1 MTDGER
7 WARDALL
14 ALRDAGFRRAAWWRF
29 LAASF
34 ARASQT
40 RRARPALARQ
50 ARAWSAT
57 ALLAGHAARRLAHGR
72 SLPTPSTATWTAS
85 WLAGAAMLDWH
96 LGMLEGPAGE
106 PHERLRPADALTM
119 TRGWLAPFIAVS
131 RDAGAFSVLVAAA
144 GASDLLDGWLARR
157 AGPTRLGRELDT
169 IADVAVKLAAARA
182 ARRAGWLSPTTGR
195 LLSGCQ
201 VAGVATAATAYFRT
215 GQPPGDQ
222 AGRPARWIAPFLI
235 GALALAPQAPRAADR
250 IVRAASM
257 AALAVAF
264 RRHTTTTEERDTR
277 SWVRQ
282 AQGSERLR
290 ANDCRHY

>member
-40 RRARPALARQ
+40 RRA
-50 ARAWSAT
+50 
-57 ALLAGHAARRLAHGR
+57 
-72 SLPTPSTATWTAS
+72 
-85 WLAGAAMLDWH
+85 
-96 LGMLEGPAGE
+96 
-106 PHERLRPADALTM
+106 RPADALTM

-222 AGRPARWIAPFLI
+222 AGRSARWIAPFLI

-250 IVRAASM
+250 IVR
-257 AALAVAF
+257 
-264 RRHTTTTEERDTR
+264 
-277 SWVRQ
+277 
-282 AQGSERLR
+282 
-290 ANDCRHY
+290 